1 MNRSGLLI
9 ISLLLLFTLVLFA
22 QDSGTGIHSPGE
34 SPIPS
39 ELFRPRYGETLHFP
53 RDYVIGDLGRGD
65 APEEA
70 YQSARTLIGDLLR
83 GGDARQAIPEEQWN
97 KNREV
102 LDTLEP
108 RSFRIGGGRNEAD
121 GSVSFLVR
129 FLGRETASAGELYLR
144 KSSRKNADTEA
155 DTPSYLWQAE
165 DLLLEEAAPL
175 TMGKYGPGSAD
186 MSIYERFF

>member
-1 MNRSGLLI
+1 MNRCGFLI
-9 ISLLLLFTLVLFA
+9 IPLLFAALVLFA
-22 QDSGTGIHSPGE
+22 QNSSSGGQ
-34 SPIPS
+34 IPE

-70 YQSARTLIGDLLR
+70 YQSARSLIGGLLR

-97 KNREV
+97 KNREI
-102 LDTLEP
+102 LDTLGP

-129 FLGRETASAGELYLR
+129 FLGRETAAAGELYLR
-144 KSSRKNADTEA
+144 RSTRKNTDTGSAGSPGA
-155 DTPSYLWQAE
+155 DTPSYLWQGE

-175 TMGKYGPGSAD
+175 TAGKYGPGSAD